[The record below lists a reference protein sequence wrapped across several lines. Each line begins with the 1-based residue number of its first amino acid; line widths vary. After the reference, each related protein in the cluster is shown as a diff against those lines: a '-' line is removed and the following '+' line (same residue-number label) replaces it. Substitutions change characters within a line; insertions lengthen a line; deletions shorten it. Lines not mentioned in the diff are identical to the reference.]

1 MATQKADV
9 GRCQLTNCPHR
20 HLDLS
25 LTFLVPLI
33 LSSVPEPGPL
43 THTEL
48 CSGLLAVSC
57 GDTDK
62 ENLSQPSRTPVPS
75 LPEIVAS
82 HAGQNWFM
90 CSAGRSSLR
99 FRTGGREPPRK
110 RKAQVLRT
118 GGIWRGDPQSLSGG
132 PSCFPAHLTPR
143 LLPGVPSPP
152 LPQAFVCPHMN
163 DLPDPNLPTG
173 HPMPIQPGCSSRHS
187 PSTFQF
193 TNSVFQ
199 AGSKPGVPPKDPAS
213 PHWRWWTL

>member
-9 GRCQLTNCPHR
+9 GRCQLTNCPPR

-43 THTEL
+43 TQTEL
-48 CSGLLAVSC
+48 CSGLLAVSH

-99 FRTGGREPPRK
+99 FRTGGREPPRN

-118 GGIWRGDPQSLSGG
+118 SGIWRGDPQSLSFLAA
-132 PSCFPAHLTPR
+132 PPVSQHTSHCPFCL
-143 LLPGVPSPP
+143 VCPP
-152 LPQAFVCPHMN
+152 LP
-163 DLPDPNLPTG
+163 
-173 HPMPIQPGCSSRHS
+173 S
-187 PSTFQF
+187 PKPL
-193 TNSVFQ
+193 SVL
-199 AGSKPGVPPKDPAS
+199 
-213 PHWRWWTL
+213 T